1 MITYEQGLYV
11 TALRVNAPPRMCENK
26 IVKTQRFLIKF
37 PVSFCVN
44 VGLGTSESV
53 SQGPGVMWL

>member
-37 PVSFCVN
+37 PV
-44 VGLGTSESV
+44 
-53 SQGPGVMWL
+53 